1 MAKSFRWPQFA
12 LKASAG
18 IALILIFSVI
28 CYAGSGYFDAL
39 HDSAELRRRADSL
52 IAVGRGPDDLTSRKL
67 TQLLRVEDPA
77 FWCHH
82 GVDIQTKGA
91 GLTTL
96 TQSLAKRL
104 AFRRFKP
111 GIGKL
116 RQTTYAMGLE
126 KRLSKQQILA
136 LFLDTAQLGRGPK
149 GWMQGMFF
157 VSQEI
162 YGRQPARLTDRE
174 WLSLVAV
181 LVAPSQFDLLGR
193 DLKLND
199 RVHRIQRLLAGVCQ
213 PTREQDVWL
222 EGCA

>member
-1 MAKSFRWPQFA
+1 MASRNSSGTTTISA
-12 LKASAG
+12 LSKR
-18 IALILIFSVI
+18 V
-28 CYAGSGYFDAL
+28 D
-39 HDSAELRRRADSL
+39 LRRRAVSL
-52 IAVGRGPDDLTSRKL
+52 IAAGRGPNDLTPRKL

-77 FWCHH
+77 FWSHH
-82 GVDIQTKGA
+82 GVDVQTKGA

-149 GWMQGMFF
+149 GWMEGMF
-157 VSQEI
+157 VASQDV
-162 YGRQPARLTDRE
+162 YGRQPAQLTDRE

-181 LVAPSQFDLLGR
+181 LVAPGQFDLRAR
-193 DLKLND
+193 DLKLDD
-199 RVHRIQRLLAGVCQ
+199 RVRRIQRLLAGVCQ